1 MTPAQNANLLFIQ
14 TESQNFSLFSFAEPA
29 ARDLGWTSASSR
41 SGVLSISLMSFVLLC
56 QRLLAL

>member
-1 MTPAQNANLLFIQ
+1 MPAQKATLLFIG
-14 TESQNFSLFSFAEPA
+14 TESKILYFFSTEQHA

-41 SGVLSISLMSFVLLC
+41 TGVLSISLMSFVLLC